1 MQSMPLMWSAVTA
14 AIVLNFQRLGHLLQS
29 IPSLCFAV
37 KFIIGVVINK
47 YLDRALAGMDV
58 SSPSATGF

>member
-14 AIVLNFQRLGHLLQS
+14 AIVLNVQRLGHLLQS
-29 IPSLCFAV
+29 MPSLYFAV

-47 YLDRALAGMDV
+47 YLGRALAGMDV
-58 SSPSATGF
+58 FSPSATGV